1 MKKNAGFTLIEL
13 LVVVLIIGILSAVA
27 LPQYQKAVEKSRA
40 AQPLTLLKSLAQAQ
54 QTYYMANGAYATQ
67 FDQLDVELPWTGK
80 EYWCSAHSSIKDTRS
95 NGDWS
100 LQLYSDGSMTG
111 IYMGRL
117 TGAYKGAGWVYWVQH
132 GSLPPNTLYCAERV
146 GSGLVFTKTAGD
158 YCQKIFSAPRKN
170 WSDGGLAVFA
180 L

>member
-1 MKKNAGFTLIEL
+1 MKGFTLIEL

-40 AQPLTLLKSLAQAQ
+40 AQPLTLLKSLGQAQ
-54 QTYYMANGAYATQ
+54 QTYYMANGSFATQ

-80 EYWCSAHSSIKDTRS
+80 EYWRSADSSVKDTRS

-100 LQLYSDGSMTG
+100 LQLFSDGGSMTG

-117 TGAYKGAGWVYWVQH
+117 TGPYKGAGWVYWTEH
-132 GSLPPNTLYCAERV
+132 GSLAPNSLYCAERQ
-146 GSGLVFTKTAGD
+146 GSGVVFAKSAGD
-158 YCQKIFSAPRKN
+158 YCQRIFSAPSKS
-170 WSDGGLAVFA
+170 WSDGGLSLYA